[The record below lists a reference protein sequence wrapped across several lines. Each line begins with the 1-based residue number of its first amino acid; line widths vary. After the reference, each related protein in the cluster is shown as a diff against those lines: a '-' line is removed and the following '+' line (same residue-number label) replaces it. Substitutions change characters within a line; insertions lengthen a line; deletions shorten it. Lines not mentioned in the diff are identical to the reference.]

1 MTDLTLNEYKDL
13 SEEELGLM
21 LKKES
26 KKMFHSDLFERDYIK
41 ISDVIH
47 RTFQQTAMDGEQIIQ
62 QGRQIIPFPNRV
74 TNRVLY
80 GVGETLLNLAHNGFQ
95 IASRMYVHLFF
106 RAS

>member
-21 LKKES
+21 LKVES
-26 KKMFHSDLFERDYIK
+26 EKMFHSDGSQKGALK
-41 ISDVIH
+41 VPKVIH
-47 RTFQQTAMDGEQIIQ
+47 RTFKQTVLDGELIIRY
-62 QGRQIIPFPNRV
+62 GRQIIPPSGRV
-74 TNRVLY
+74 TGRVFS
-80 GVGETLLNLAHNGFQ
+80 GVGKALINLVQNGFQ